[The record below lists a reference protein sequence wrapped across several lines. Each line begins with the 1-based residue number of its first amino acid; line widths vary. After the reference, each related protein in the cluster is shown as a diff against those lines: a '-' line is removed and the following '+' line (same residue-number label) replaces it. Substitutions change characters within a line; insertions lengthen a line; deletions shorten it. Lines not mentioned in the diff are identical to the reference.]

1 VISLTDEFEKNDEQK
16 EMEDFF
22 AKFDKISNDFDK
34 SFNMPNKNQDSA
46 KITLEEE
53 FDSKLSEDSKT
64 TNVNPVEYGVN
75 KTRLER
81 LSESKR
87 QNQIFSAVNE
97 KMNSV
102 KKRFNNNAK
111 LLQSEN
117 VEKMDSNTSD
127 QVDNPMNKKTNN
139 KKKKYTLNKKQLLK
153 VLIVL
158 FLAFGLILGGF
169 VVSIIATTEPIEP
182 GNIYSRLAENSI
194 LYDDEGNVI
203 DSILTSNKEMRTNVS
218 YSDLPQNLVDAFVA
232 IEDKTFWEHNG
243 FNVVRIL
250 GAIKESIFEG
260 QRISGTST
268 ITQQLARNVYL
279 AESKSKR
286 DMARKIKE
294 AYYAILL
301 EKHLSKEQIIEAYLN
316 TIYLG
321 HGANGVQAASQ
332 AYFSKDVKD
341 LTLLESAALASLPQA
356 PDAFALLKRYES
368 SQVAEDDPNIVRRGE
383 VYTLVYNDAFTNRK
397 NLVLSFMLEQKK
409 ITQE

>member
-1 VISLTDEFEKNDEQK
+1 
-16 EMEDFF
+16 M
-22 AKFDKISNDFDK
+22 
-34 SFNMPNKNQDSA
+34 
-46 KITLEEE
+46 
-53 FDSKLSEDSKT
+53 
-64 TNVNPVEYGVN
+64 
-75 KTRLER
+75 
-81 LSESKR
+81 
-87 QNQIFSAVNE
+87 
-97 KMNSV
+97 
-102 KKRFNNNAK
+102 
-111 LLQSEN
+111 
-117 VEKMDSNTSD
+117 
-127 QVDNPMNKKTNN
+127 
-139 KKKKYTLNKKQLLK
+139 
-153 VLIVL
+153 
-158 FLAFGLILGGF
+158 GGF

-341 LTLLESAALASLPQA
+341 LTLLEAAALASLPQA

-409 ITQE
+409 ITQEEYDAAMSEDLRDYINPGDDSTENLSSYFADFAIDAVVKDLMKEHNIDEFEARQIIKNNGLRIYTTMNSRIQKIVEQEFVKNNNFPKVSNLKKDSAGNILDSSGNTLLYNYNNYFDGEGTFYSIQMSTNLMQKEALPF

>member
-1 VISLTDEFEKNDEQK
+1 
-16 EMEDFF
+16 MEDFF

-139 KKKKYTLNKKQLLK
+139 KKK
-153 VLIVL
+153 
-158 FLAFGLILGGF
+158 
-169 VVSIIATTEPIEP
+169 
-182 GNIYSRLAENSI
+182 IYS
-194 LYDDEGNVI
+194 
-203 DSILTSNKEMRTNVS
+203 K
-218 YSDLPQNLVDAFVA
+218 
-232 IEDKTFWEHNG
+232 
-243 FNVVRIL
+243 
-250 GAIKESIFEG
+250 
-260 QRISGTST
+260 
-268 ITQQLARNVYL
+268 
-279 AESKSKR
+279 
-286 DMARKIKE
+286 
-294 AYYAILL
+294 
-301 EKHLSKEQIIEAYLN
+301 
-316 TIYLG
+316 
-321 HGANGVQAASQ
+321 
-332 AYFSKDVKD
+332 
-341 LTLLESAALASLPQA
+341 
-356 PDAFALLKRYES
+356 
-368 SQVAEDDPNIVRRGE
+368 
-383 VYTLVYNDAFTNRK
+383 
-397 NLVLSFMLEQKK
+397 
-409 ITQE
+409 